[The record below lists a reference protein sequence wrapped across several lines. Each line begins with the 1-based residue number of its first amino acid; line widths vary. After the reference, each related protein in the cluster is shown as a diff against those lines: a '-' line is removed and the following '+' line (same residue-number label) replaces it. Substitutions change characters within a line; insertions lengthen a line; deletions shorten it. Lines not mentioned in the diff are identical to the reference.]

1 MAAPKSLIFQL
12 HQHWE
17 VVEQLT
23 RLSREFPGFDLKA
36 LEQVIN
42 QYKSKHSESNTVLTS
57 LVNADILQSINR
69 SSDYQLNTLVVD
81 FVRGLTQEHELG
93 LSAVL
98 KARVDA
104 VKDATSQVLEGLD
117 AEDNDLLRTG
127 ANRLSE
133 LIRKITQQLTQDK
146 QAIFEIAE
154 LAKSADTSVPI
165 ERRYREVLEVYD
177 QYVEPMNEMMDS
189 GLGGSFYP
197 LLEKAEEALDTAVDI
212 LSIRGSLYQ
221 QRLAMRQIAYQVK
234 DLRFQG
240 RVIAQQCADTLLPL
254 REEARQHNQLSAVIS
269 KQLSQVRK
277 KGLVRGLNAEDLPM
291 WKSSRVSKVQLG
303 NAVRELMAEFLD
315 FEPRSMPFPDEE
327 EALTSSIINWVDEEL
342 LRDQL
347 ADSLPVSNL
356 MMWLKGNY
364 QHLTDAELLRLYHE
378 LVRDPQ
384 WQSTLGISSSTTA
397 LNTIVVTY
405 HPHRIK
411 TLIGSTN
418 TKDVDNANEQ
428 NRFK

>member
-1 MAAPKSLIFQL
+1 MVTPKSLIFQL

-23 RLSREFPGFDLKA
+23 RLSREVPAFEFRM
-36 LEQVIN
+36 LEKVIN
-42 QYKSKHSESNTVLTS
+42 QHKNKTMDSNSVLTS
-57 LVNADILQSINR
+57 LVNADILQLINR

-81 FVRGLTQEHELG
+81 FARGLSQEHELG

-98 KARVDA
+98 KARIDA
-104 VKDATSQVLEGLD
+104 IKDATGQVLEGLD
-117 AEDNDLLRTG
+117 EEDNDLLRTG

-133 LIRKITQQLTQDK
+133 LLRKITQQLTQDK

-154 LAKSADTSVPI
+154 LAKSADTNTPI

-197 LLEKAEEALDTAVDI
+197 LLEKAEEALDHAVDM

-234 DLRFQG
+234 DLRYQG

-254 REEARQHNQLSAVIS
+254 REESRQHNQLSAVVS

-277 KGLVRGLNAEDLPM
+277 KGLVRGLNSNGLPL
-291 WKSSRVSKVQLG
+291 WKGNRVTKIQLD
-303 NAVRELMAEFLD
+303 NQVRELMAEFMN
-315 FEPRSMPFPDEE
+315 FEPSSIPFPDEE
-327 EALTSSIINWVDEEL
+327 EVPASSIVNWVDEEH
-342 LRDQL
+342 LREQL
-347 ADSLPVSNL
+347 AHALPVENL
-356 MMWLKGNY
+356 MTWLSGNY
-364 QHLTDAELLRLYHE
+364 RHLPDAELLRLYHE
-378 LVRDPQ
+378 LVRDHQ
-384 WQSTLGISSSTTA
+384 WESTLGVNSNTTE
-397 LNTIVVTY
+397 LNTVVVTY
-405 HPHRIK
+405 HPHEIK
-411 TLIGSTN
+411 TLVGSTN
-418 TKDVDNANEQ
+418 VKDVENA
-428 NRFK
+428 KL

>member
-1 MAAPKSLIFQL
+1 MVAPKSLAFQL

-23 RLSREFPGFDLKA
+23 RLSREFPAFELRL

-42 QYKSKHSESNTVLTS
+42 QYKNKNADSNTVLTS
-57 LVNADILQSINR
+57 LINADILQPINR

-104 VKDATSQVLEGLD
+104 VKNATSQVIEGLD
-117 AEDNDLLRTG
+117 VADNDLLRTG

-133 LIRKITQQLTQDK
+133 LVRKITQQLTQDK

-154 LAKSADTSVPI
+154 QAKSADTSVPI

-197 LLEKAEEALDTAVDI
+197 LLEKAEEALDTAVDM

-234 DLRFQG
+234 DLRYQG

-254 REEARQHNQLSAVIS
+254 REEARQHNQLSALIS

-277 KGLVRGLNAEDLPM
+277 KGLARGLNTEGLPM
-291 WKSSRVSKVQLG
+291 WKSSRVTKIQLG
-303 NAVRELMAEFLD
+303 NEVRELMAEFLN
-315 FEPRSMPFPDEE
+315 FEPSSIPFPEEE
-327 EALTSSIINWVDEEL
+327 EAPTSSMINWVDEEL
-342 LRDQL
+342 LREQL
-347 ADSLPVSNL
+347 ADSLPLANL
-356 MMWLKGNY
+356 MSWLRENY
-364 QHLTDAELLRLYHE
+364 QHLPDAELLRLYHE

-384 WQSTLGISSSTTA
+384 WQSTLGTKSSTTA
-397 LNTIVVTY
+397 LNTVAVTY
-405 HPHRIK
+405 HPHEIK
-411 TLIGSTN
+411 TLTGSTN
-418 TKDVDNANEQ
+418 AKDVDNANE
-428 NRFK
+428 

>member
-1 MAAPKSLIFQL
+1 MVTPKSLIFQL

-23 RLSREFPGFDLKA
+23 RLSREVPAFEFRM
-36 LEQVIN
+36 LEKVIN
-42 QYKSKHSESNTVLTS
+42 QHKNKTMDSNSVLTS
-57 LVNADILQSINR
+57 LVNADILQPINR

-81 FVRGLTQEHELG
+81 FVRGLSQEHELG

-98 KARVDA
+98 KARIDA
-104 VKDATSQVLEGLD
+104 IKDATGQVLEGLD
-117 AEDNDLLRTG
+117 EEDNYLLRTG

-133 LIRKITQQLTQDK
+133 LLRKITQQLTQDK

-154 LAKSADTSVPI
+154 LAKSADTNTPI

-197 LLEKAEEALDTAVDI
+197 LLEKAEEALDHAVDM

-234 DLRFQG
+234 DLRYQG

-254 REEARQHNQLSAVIS
+254 REESRQHNQLSAVVS

-277 KGLVRGLNAEDLPM
+277 KGLVRGLNSNGLPL
-291 WKSSRVSKVQLG
+291 WKGNRVTKIQLD
-303 NAVRELMAEFLD
+303 NQVRELMAEFMN
-315 FEPRSMPFPDEE
+315 FEPSSIPFPDEE
-327 EALTSSIINWVDEEL
+327 EVPASSIVNWVDEEY
-342 LRDQL
+342 LREQL
-347 ADSLPVSNL
+347 AHALPVENL
-356 MMWLKGNY
+356 MTWLSGNY
-364 QHLTDAELLRLYHE
+364 RHLPDAELLRLYHE
-378 LVRDPQ
+378 LVRDHQ
-384 WQSTLGISSSTTA
+384 WESTLGVNSNTTE
-397 LNTIVVTY
+397 LNTVVVTY
-405 HPHRIK
+405 HPHEIK
-411 TLIGSTN
+411 TLVGSTN
-418 TKDVDNANEQ
+418 AKDVENA
-428 NRFK
+428 K

>member
-17 VVEQLT
+17 VVEQFT
-23 RLSREFPGFDLKA
+23 RLSREYPAFDFRM

-42 QYKSKHSESNTVLTS
+42 QYKNKDTDGNAVLTS
-57 LVNADILQSINR
+57 LVNAEILQPINR

-104 VKDATSQVLEGLD
+104 IKDATSQVLEGLD
-117 AEDNDLLRTG
+117 GSDNDLLRTG
-127 ANRLSE
+127 ASRLSE
-133 LIRKITQQLTQDK
+133 LVRKITQQLTQDK

-197 LLEKAEEALDTAVDI
+197 LLEKAEEALDEAVDI
-212 LSIRGSLYQ
+212 LSMRGSLYQ

-234 DLRFQG
+234 DLRYHG
-240 RVIAQQCADTLLPL
+240 RVIAQQCAATLLPL

-277 KGLVRGLNAEDLPM
+277 KGLVRGLSTSGFPV
-291 WKSSRVSKVQLG
+291 WKGSRITKVQLG
-303 NAVRELMAEFLD
+303 NEVRELMAEFMN
-315 FEPRSMPFPDEE
+315 FEPSSIPFPDEDD
-327 EALTSSIINWVDEEL
+327 APTSPMINWVDEEL
-342 LRDQL
+342 LREQL
-347 ADSLPVSNL
+347 LDALPLENL
-356 MMWLKGNY
+356 MAWLAKNY
-364 QHLTDAELLRLYHE
+364 QHLPDAELLRLYHE
-378 LVRDPQ
+378 LTRAPQ
-384 WQSTLGISSSTTA
+384 WESTLGANSNTTR
-397 LNTIVVTY
+397 LNTIAVTY
-405 HPHRIK
+405 HPHELK
-411 TLIGSTN
+411 TLAGSTK
-418 TKDVDNANEQ
+418 TKDVDNAN
-428 NRFK
+428 

>member
-1 MAAPKSLIFQL
+1 MVAPKSLIFQL

-23 RLSREFPGFDLKA
+23 RLSREFPAFELRV

-42 QYKSKHSESNTVLTS
+42 QFKNKQTDSNTVLTS
-57 LVNADILQSINR
+57 LVNADILQLINR

-98 KARVDA
+98 IARVDA
-104 VKDATSQVLEGLD
+104 IKDATSQVLAGLD
-117 AEDNDLLRTG
+117 GSDNDLLRTG

-133 LIRKITQQLTQDK
+133 LVRKITQQLIQDK

-154 LAKSADTSVPI
+154 LAKSADTSMPI

-197 LLEKAEEALDTAVDI
+197 LLEKAEEALDDAVDR
-212 LSIRGSLYQ
+212 LSIRGALYQ

-234 DLRFQG
+234 ELRYQG

-277 KGLVRGLNAEDLPM
+277 KGLARGLNAKGLPL
-291 WKSSRVSKVQLG
+291 WTSSRVTKIQLG
-303 NAVRELMAEFLD
+303 NEVRELMAEFMN
-315 FEPRSMPFPDEE
+315 FEPIAVVFPDEE
-327 EALTSSIINWVDEEL
+327 DGPTSSTVSWVDEAR
-342 LRDQL
+342 LREKL
-347 ADSLPVSNL
+347 SDSLPVDNL
-356 MMWLKGNY
+356 MIWLREHY
-364 QHLTDAELLRLYHE
+364 PHLPDAALLRRYHE
-378 LVRDPQ
+378 LVQEPQ
-384 WQSTLGISSSTTA
+384 WESTLGTHSNTTA
-397 LNTIVVTY
+397 LNTVAVTY
-405 HPHRIK
+405 YPHKIRALTDPTPAKGIDHAK
-411 TLIGSTN
+411 
-418 TKDVDNANEQ
+418 
-428 NRFK
+428 

>member
-1 MAAPKSLIFQL
+1 MAAPKSLTFQL

-23 RLSREFPGFDLKA
+23 RLSREFPVFELRV

-42 QYKSKHSESNTVLTS
+42 QYKNKNAESNTVLTS
-57 LVNADILQSINR
+57 LINADILQSINR

-104 VKDATSQVLEGLD
+104 IKDATSQVLEGLD
-117 AEDNDLLRTG
+117 GSYNDLLSTG

-133 LIRKITQQLTQDK
+133 LVRKIIQQLTQDK

-154 LAKSADTSVPI
+154 LAKSADTRVPI
-165 ERRYREVLEVYD
+165 ARRYREVLEVYD

-197 LLEKAEEALDTAVDI
+197 LLETAEAALDSAVDT

-234 DLRFQG
+234 DLRYQG
-240 RVIAQQCADTLLPL
+240 RIIAQQCADTLLPL
-254 REEARQHNQLSAVIS
+254 REEVRQHNQLSAVIS
-269 KQLSQVRK
+269 KQLSLVRK
-277 KGLVRGLNAEDLPM
+277 KGLVRGLNANGLPM
-291 WKSSRVSKVQLG
+291 WKSSRVTKTQLG
-303 NAVRELMAEFLD
+303 NEVRELMAEFMD
-315 FEPRSMPFPDEE
+315 FEPSSIPFPDEE
-327 EALTSSIINWVDEEL
+327 GMPESSIINWVDEEL
-342 LRDQL
+342 LRQQL
-347 ADSLPVSNL
+347 IDVLPVENL
-356 MMWLKGNY
+356 MAWLRGNY
-364 QHLTDAELLRLYHE
+364 QHLPDAELLRLYHA
-378 LVRDPQ
+378 LARDPQ
-384 WQSTLGISSSTTA
+384 WQSTLGMHSHTTA
-397 LNTIVVTY
+397 LNTVAVTY
-405 HPHRIK
+405 HPHEIK
-411 TLIGSTN
+411 MLTSSTN
-418 TKDVDNANEQ
+418 AKDVDNAN
-428 NRFK
+428 

>member
-1 MAAPKSLIFQL
+1 MVTPKSLIFQL

-23 RLSREFPGFDLKA
+23 RLSREVPAFEFRM
-36 LEQVIN
+36 LEKVIN
-42 QYKSKHSESNTVLTS
+42 QHKNKTMDSNSVLTS
-57 LVNADILQSINR
+57 LVNADILQPINR

-81 FVRGLTQEHELG
+81 FVRGLSQEHELG

-98 KARVDA
+98 KARIDA
-104 VKDATSQVLEGLD
+104 IKDATGQVLEGLD
-117 AEDNDLLRTG
+117 EEDNYLLRTG

-133 LIRKITQQLTQDK
+133 LLRKITQQLTQDK

-154 LAKSADTSVPI
+154 LAKSADTNTPI

-197 LLEKAEEALDTAVDI
+197 LLEKAEEALDHVVDM

-234 DLRFQG
+234 DLRYQG

-254 REEARQHNQLSAVIS
+254 REESRQHNQLSAVVS

-277 KGLVRGLNAEDLPM
+277 KGLVRGLNSNGLPL
-291 WKSSRVSKVQLG
+291 WKGNRVTKIQLD
-303 NAVRELMAEFLD
+303 NQVRELMAEFMN
-315 FEPRSMPFPDEE
+315 FEPSSIPFPDEE
-327 EALTSSIINWVDEEL
+327 EVPASSIVNWVDEEY
-342 LRDQL
+342 LREQL
-347 ADSLPVSNL
+347 AHALPVENL
-356 MMWLKGNY
+356 MTWLSGNY
-364 QHLTDAELLRLYHE
+364 RHLPDAELLRLYHE
-378 LVRDPQ
+378 LVRDHQ
-384 WQSTLGISSSTTA
+384 WESTLGVNSNTTE
-397 LNTIVVTY
+397 LNTVVVTY
-405 HPHRIK
+405 HPHEIK
-411 TLIGSTN
+411 TLVGSTN
-418 TKDVDNANEQ
+418 AKDVENA
-428 NRFK
+428 K